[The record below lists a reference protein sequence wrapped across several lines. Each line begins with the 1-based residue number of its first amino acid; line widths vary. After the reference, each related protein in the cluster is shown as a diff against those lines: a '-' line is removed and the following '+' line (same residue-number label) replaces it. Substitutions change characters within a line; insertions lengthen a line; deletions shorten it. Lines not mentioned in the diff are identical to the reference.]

1 MELRQY
7 QHDVINDIYREWAN
21 GAINVV
27 AQLSTGGGKT
37 VIFSHI
43 IAEHKGPAIA
53 IAHRVE
59 LVSQISMTLS
69 RAGIRHN
76 LIAQKSAIKEIV
88 TMQMREYGKRF
99 YDPNAQVVVAGVD
112 TLIRMERAEWMNRIT
127 LVVQDEGHHPL
138 KDNKWGQAAAMFPN
152 AKGLYPTATPCR
164 TDGKGLGRHAD
175 GIGDAL
181 VLGPPMRE
189 LIKAG
194 YLTDYRIF
202 APPND
207 LDLSSV
213 SIAANGEYN
222 SPQLRKVVHDSCIT
236 GDVVEHY
243 LRIAK
248 GKLGVT
254 FAVDIESAEDITK
267 QYRKE
272 GVSAELITSKTPAL
286 LRSDIMR
293 RFRNRE
299 ILQIV
304 NVDILGEGVDVPA
317 IEVVSMARPTQ
328 SYGLY
333 SQQFGRGLRP
343 MPGKEHAIIIDHVSN
358 VKNHGL
364 PDGPVIWSLD
374 RRERRARKAKDGV
387 PEVKP
392 CMDCFAV
399 YYSYLKSCPYCGY
412 VTPVKGRSSP
422 DQVDG
427 DLYEL
432 DIDVLMAMRGEVAR
446 IDGPARAPSGL
457 GRPAEIAI
465 HKRHAARQ
473 EAQRELRG
481 TIAQWA
487 GYYHPKHPDSEI
499 FKIFY
504 LKFGIDI
511 LTAQTLNTEDANKL
525 KLSIDRAVTNG
536 LW

>member
-1 MELRQY
+1 MELREYQY
-7 QHDVINDIYREWAN
+7 KLVTDINSQWAK
-21 GAINVV
+21 GAQNVV

-37 VIFSHI
+37 IIFSHI
-43 IAEHKGPAIA
+43 IAEHKAPAIA

-59 LVSQISMTLS
+59 LVSQISMTL
-69 RAGIRHN
+69 AKYGIRHN
-76 LIAQKSAIKEIV
+76 IIAQKPAIREIV

-112 TLIRMERAEWMNRIT
+112 TLIRLERAEWMNKIT
-127 LVVQDEGHHPL
+127 LVIQDEAHHPL
-138 KDNKWGQAAAMFPN
+138 RDNKWGQAAAMFPN
-152 AKGLYPTATPCR
+152 ARGLYPTATPCR

-213 SIAANGEYN
+213 TIAANGEYN
-222 SPQLRKVVHDSCIT
+222 NPQLRKVVHDSCIT
-236 GDVVEHY
+236 GDVVKHY
-243 LRIAK
+243 LRIAE

-254 FAVDIESAEDITK
+254 FAVDIESATDIAK
-267 QYRKE
+267 QYNKA
-272 GVSAELITSKTPAL
+272 GVRAELITSKTPAL

-304 NVDILGEGVDVPA
+304 NVDILGEGVDVPG

-333 SQQFGRGLRP
+333 SQQFGRALRP

-364 PDGPVIWSLD
+364 PDAPTLWTLD
-374 RRERRARKAKDGV
+374 RRERKSRRANGV
-387 PEVKP
+387 PEVKS
-392 CMDCFAV
+392 CLDCFAV
-399 YYSYLKSCPYCGY
+399 YFAYLKSCPYCGF
-412 VTPVKGRSSP
+412 VAPSKGRGSP
-422 DQVDG
+422 EQVDG

-432 DIDVLMAMRGEVAR
+432 DADVLAAMRGEIAR

-465 HKRHAARQ
+465 HKRHVARQ

-499 FKIFY
+499 YKIFY
-504 LKFGIDI
+504 FKFGIDMMS
-511 LTAQTLNTEDANKL
+511 AQALNADEANKL
-525 KLSIDRAVTNG
+525 KLAIDRAVTNG